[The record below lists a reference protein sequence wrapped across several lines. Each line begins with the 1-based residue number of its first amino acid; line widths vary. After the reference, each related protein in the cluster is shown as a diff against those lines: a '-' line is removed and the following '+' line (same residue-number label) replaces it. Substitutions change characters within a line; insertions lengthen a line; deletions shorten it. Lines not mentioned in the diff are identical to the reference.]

1 MSNMPAVTGKHL
13 IKKLC
18 KTGYEIL
25 RTKGS
30 HVFLSHPK
38 YPIKSTVIKST
49 PKDIPEG
56 TLSSIRKQLKLT
68 KKEFIDLIS

>member
-1 MSNMPAVTGKHL
+1 MSNMPAITGKHL

-25 RTKGS
+25 RTKSS
-30 HVFLSHPK
+30 HAFLTYPK
-38 YPIKSTVIKST
+38 YPRKSTVIQNTS
-49 PKDIPEG
+49 KDIPEG
-56 TLSSIRKQLKLT
+56 ALSSIRRQLKQA